1 MCVEKITPVYETIK
15 VPFEV
20 ECIKEKIVE
29 CPKVVA
35 VENKIPV
42 LVEVPHPV
50 EYIRDRPIEIPII
63 EEVIKECKLT

>member
-1 MCVEKITPVYETIK
+1 M
-15 VPFEV
+15 
-20 ECIKEKIVE
+20 VE

-35 VENKIPV
+35 VDNKIPV
-42 LVEVPHPV
+42 LVEVPYPV